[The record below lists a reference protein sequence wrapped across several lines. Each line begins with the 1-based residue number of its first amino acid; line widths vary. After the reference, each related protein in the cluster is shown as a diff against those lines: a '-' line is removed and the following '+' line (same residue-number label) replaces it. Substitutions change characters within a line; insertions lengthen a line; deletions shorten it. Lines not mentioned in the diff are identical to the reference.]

1 MKPWL
6 RYAICILLGA
16 VGGCGYAISQVRGD
30 YTAKQISNGPW
41 NANTIQ
47 GTEKA
52 TALIRAK
59 VALHGIMA
67 LPAKEAMYY
76 IAKTDSDGAPLNGKC
91 TYTVR
96 GGPLDA
102 RWWSVT
108 LYHGEGWLV
117 KNEANRWSVPGNKP
131 VRDSDG
137 NWSFTV
143 SPKIANGV
151 WLPTGGIDSFDLTLR
166 LYHAKGN
173 LLTDP
178 AKATLPT
185 IKKESCT

>member
-96 GGPLDA
+96 ARRAIGRALVECDA
-102 RWWSVT
+102 
-108 LYHGEGWLV
+108 
-117 KNEANRWSVPGNKP
+117 
-131 VRDSDG
+131 
-137 NWSFTV
+137 
-143 SPKIANGV
+143 
-151 WLPTGGIDSFDLTLR
+151 
-166 LYHAKGN
+166 
-173 LLTDP
+173 LLWRGL
-178 AKATLPT
+178 AREK
-185 IKKESCT
+185 

>member
-59 VALHGIMA
+59 RRHYRIR
-67 LPAKEAMYY
+67 PHH
-76 IAKTDSDGAPLNGKC
+76 LNQS
-91 TYTVR
+91 R
-96 GGPLDA
+96 
-102 RWWSVT
+102 
-108 LYHGEGWLV
+108 
-117 KNEANRWSVPGNKP
+117 NRYRP
-131 VRDSDG
+131 
-137 NWSFTV
+137 
-143 SPKIANGV
+143 
-151 WLPTGGIDSFDLTLR
+151 
-166 LYHAKGN
+166 
-173 LLTDP
+173 
-178 AKATLPT
+178 
-185 IKKESCT
+185 